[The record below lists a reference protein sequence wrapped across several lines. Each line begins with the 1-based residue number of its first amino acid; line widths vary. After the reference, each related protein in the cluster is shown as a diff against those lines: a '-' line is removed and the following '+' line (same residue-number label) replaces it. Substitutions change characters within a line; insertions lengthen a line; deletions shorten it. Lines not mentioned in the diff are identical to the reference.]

1 MIYKNIPKKYLSLVK
16 TRFEEC
22 VTNEPYWYAPHLI
35 EKNRKVLT
43 RSRIPCAYLVQLF
56 PWSSTKEYKW
66 NHNSWLKASD
76 GDFSLIDKYEEL

>member
-1 MIYKNIPKKYLSLVK
+1 MIYKNIPKKYLPLVK

-22 VTNEPYWYAPHLI
+22 CENDPGWHSPRMI
-35 EKNRKVLT
+35 EKNRKLLT

-56 PWSSTKEYKW
+56 RWSSTKENQW
-66 NHNSWLKASD
+66 NSDSWSKACD